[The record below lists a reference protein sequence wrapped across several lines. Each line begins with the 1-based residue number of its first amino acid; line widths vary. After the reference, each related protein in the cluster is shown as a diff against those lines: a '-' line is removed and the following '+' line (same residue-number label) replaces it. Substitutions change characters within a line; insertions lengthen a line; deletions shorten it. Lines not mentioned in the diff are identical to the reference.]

1 MTLVIGHIALV
12 QRSKKQDFVLD
23 VIRRLRQEGLDVI
36 GLFAGEAR
44 EKDYMKELEEKITQK
59 GLSDSVLFLG
69 RRNDIADLLKM
80 MDILIIP
87 SFEGFPLAGLEA
99 AAAGVPVAACD
110 TAGAREFIEVG
121 GGGLIFKGDD
131 VADAVS
137 RIKEIML
144 RKKAMAEKGKKFA
157 EKSAINHY
165 EERIEEIFQSVI

>member
-1 MTLVIGHIALV
+1 MTSL
-12 QRSKKQDFVLD
+12 
-23 VIRRLRQEGLDVI
+23 LRC
-36 GLFAGEAR
+36 
-44 EKDYMKELEEKITQK
+44 
-59 GLSDSVLFLG
+59 
-69 RRNDIADLLKM
+69 
-80 MDILIIP
+80 
-87 SFEGFPLAGLEA
+87 
-99 AAAGVPVAACD
+99 AGVCVWSCSVCGAWCLCACD

>member
-1 MTLVIGHIALV
+1 M
-12 QRSKKQDFVLD
+12 D

-36 GLFAGEAR
+36 GLFAGETR

-110 TAGAREFIEVG
+110 TAGAREFIEV
-121 GGGLIFKGDD
+121 
-131 VADAVS
+131 VEV
-137 RIKEIML
+137 
-144 RKKAMAEKGKKFA
+144 
-157 EKSAINHY
+157 
-165 EERIEEIFQSVI
+165 V

>member
-1 MTLVIGHIALV
+1 MF
-12 QRSKKQDFVLD
+12 K
-23 VIRRLRQEGLDVI
+23 
-36 GLFAGEAR
+36 
-44 EKDYMKELEEKITQK
+44 
-59 GLSDSVLFLG
+59 
-69 RRNDIADLLKM
+69 
-80 MDILIIP
+80 
-87 SFEGFPLAGLEA
+87 
-99 AAAGVPVAACD
+99 
-110 TAGAREFIEVG
+110 REFIEVG

>member
-36 GLFAGEAR
+36 GLFAGETR

-99 AAAGVPVAACD
+99 AAAGVP
-110 TAGAREFIEVG
+110 
-121 GGGLIFKGDD
+121 DD

>member
-36 GLFAGEAR
+36 GLFAGETR

-110 TAGAREFIEVG
+110 TAGARECIEVG
-121 GGGLIFKGDD
+121 GGGLIFKGDGG
-131 VADAVS
+131 
-137 RIKEIML
+137 E
-144 RKKAMAEKGKKFA
+144 RKKVCRKKRN
-157 EKSAINHY
+157 KSL
-165 EERIEEIFQSVI
+165 

>member
-36 GLFAGEAR
+36 GLFAGETR

-87 SFEGFPLAGLEA
+87 SCISF
-99 AAAGVPVAACD
+99 
-110 TAGAREFIEVG
+110 R
-121 GGGLIFKGDD
+121 
-131 VADAVS
+131 
-137 RIKEIML
+137 
-144 RKKAMAEKGKKFA
+144 
-157 EKSAINHY
+157 
-165 EERIEEIFQSVI
+165 